1 MLMPTTQARSGKLTY
16 RDFLKFP
23 DDGKR
28 HELIDGVH
36 YVTPSP
42 ASGHQRVVGNLYFL
56 IRLHLEQHG
65 GGEVFLSPFDVL
77 FTMSDIVVP
86 DLLFVSDAR
95 KHVVTEQHVEGAP
108 DLVVEVRSPSTRRRD
123 ESAKLKLYD
132 RSDVTEYWV
141 IDPVAALV
149 RVYRRRKGRLS
160 LAEELTSEAVTALA
174 SPLLPGC
181 SLPLARIFAK
191 AR

>member
-1 MLMPTTQARSGKLTY
+1 MLAALGERRPGRIADSAMVQPEQPRYRTFPFTPSWARLWQTTVEWAGEPMLMPTTHARPGRLTY
-16 RDFLKFP
+16 RDFVKFP

-42 ASGHQRVVGNLYFL
+42 ASAHQRVVGNLHFL

-77 FTMSDIVVP
+77 FTTFDIVEP

-95 KHVVTEQHVEGAP
+95 KHVVTEQHVEGSP

-123 ESAKLKLYD
+123 EGVKLKLYTG
-132 RSDVTEYWV
+132 ST
-141 IDPVAALV
+141 
-149 RVYRRRKGRLS
+149 
-160 LAEELTSEAVTALA
+160 
-174 SPLLPGC
+174 
-181 SLPLARIFAK
+181 
-191 AR
+191 

>member
-1 MLMPTTQARSGKLTY
+1 MLMPTTHARSGRLTY
-16 RDFLKFP
+16 RDFVKFP

-42 ASGHQRVVGNLYFL
+42 ASAHQRVVGNLHFL

-77 FTMSDIVVP
+77 FTTFDIVEP

-95 KHVVTEQHVEGAP
+95 KHVVTEQHVEGSP

-123 ESAKLKLYD
+123 EGVKLKLYD

-141 IDPVAALV
+141 IDPTAYLV
-149 RVYRRRKGRLS
+149 RVYQRRKGRLS
-160 LAEELTSEAVTALA
+160 LAAELTGDSTATLT

-181 SLPLARIFAK
+181 SLTLARIFAK
-191 AR
+191 VR